1 MLRDLLNS
9 LRGAGDE
16 AVLAPH
22 EAPPLAIAFEAVEAV
37 EFLDRDSDA
46 AIEAFGLLAFSVDA
60 ALERGRRDL
69 AGIEAIEA
77 VPRPH
82 GRTHGLEWAYDRMFV
97 DADRLRQVAAL
108 MRALAPHEA
117 EIRALL
123 TKGSTRL

>member
-9 LRGAGDE
+9 FRGAGDE
-16 AVLAPH
+16 AATLAPD
-22 EAPPLAIAFEAVEAV
+22 APSLAVVFERVEAA
-37 EFLDRDSDA
+37 EFLERDDDA

-108 MRALAPHEA
+108 IRALAPHEA

-123 TKGSTRL
+123 TKGSTRP